1 MLLPRLLL
9 TNLGRRKV
17 PCSKGMHQQPD
28 PSRPSHNSTFRI
40 RTARLPLFYSSET
53 AIMRLALMLVLAIP
67 AFSIPLQT
75 VCTIPQY
82 DTIRA
87 HTKYRKEK
95 QESLSTWSIPTL
107 TAGIASRSSAIRV
120 KPFRLN
126 EPLEDCWENGL
137 TDPPYSQSPD
147 CRWLED
153 ALEWMKDE
161 RFFTHGG
168 LCWRCETI

>member
-1 MLLPRLLL
+1 
-9 TNLGRRKV
+9 
-17 PCSKGMHQQPD
+17 
-28 PSRPSHNSTFRI
+28 
-40 RTARLPLFYSSET
+40 
-53 AIMRLALMLVLAIP
+53 MRLALMLVLAIP

-75 VCTIPQY
+75 VCIIPQY

-126 EPLEDCWENGL
+126 EPLEDC
-137 TDPPYSQSPD
+137 
-147 CRWLED
+147 
-153 ALEWMKDE
+153 
-161 RFFTHGG
+161 
-168 LCWRCETI
+168 